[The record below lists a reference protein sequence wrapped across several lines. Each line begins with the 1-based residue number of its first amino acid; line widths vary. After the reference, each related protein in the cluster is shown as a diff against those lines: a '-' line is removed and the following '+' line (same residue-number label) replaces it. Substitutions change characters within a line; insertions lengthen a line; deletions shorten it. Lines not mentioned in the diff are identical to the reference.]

1 MKIKTKLLLSFLI
14 IVIITSVSSLFF
26 LHRVKPIT
34 QSIKALDHQLDM
46 VQRISTLKD
55 TISSHTNAVQTYLLT
70 RNRKW
75 ESTYHELS
83 RVEDEIIKDIQL
95 NDTTTERKESM
106 DRIIDLNDKIHE
118 TELLLLNNAKDGRLE
133 NIPQLFD
140 EIYEVSQNQIFSL
153 IEELLQKESDEF
165 QAVVAQTEREFN
177 ILQKATIAGILGS
190 IILTLILS
198 LFLGSLLLKPIRELL
213 VTTRRFSEGNMASRV
228 DVHTWDEIGILG
240 NAFNQM
246 AENIDQY
253 IHQRDKA
260 EEELNRHRLKL
271 EEIVAE
277 RTRELKETNK
287 ILEAEIVERNLSEK
301 ERTRLF
307 DQLQITQRMEAIGTL
322 AGGIA
327 HDFNNILAS
336 IMGYTELAMEEV
348 EEKSQAHHD
357 LGQIFKACSRAKD
370 LIYQI
375 LMFSQQ
381 TEQERVPV
389 KVSHAVKEVL
399 KLLRASLPSTIDIRQ
414 VISKNLNHI
423 LADPTQIHQIV
434 MNLCANA
441 AHAMQENGGVLEVR
455 LYQVTLN
462 AGFANQYP
470 DMKQGQYVKMSFK
483 DTGHG
488 IPPEVRDSIFNPYF
502 TTKEKGEG
510 TGLGLAV
517 VHGIVKNLE
526 GEITV
531 DSEPGKGS
539 IFDVYLPVIEDE
551 EQEIIKLIEP
561 LHTGHENVL
570 VVDDEPGIVEMG
582 GRMLESLGYR
592 VTTRTSS
599 IEALELFKHEPGR
612 FELIITDMTMPNMTG
627 DRFSQEVMKI
637 RPDIP
642 IILCT
647 GYSHQI
653 SEEKAKK
660 IGIKAFVMKPL
671 VKRELSSIVRQVL
684 DKEQS

>member
-14 IVIITSVSSLFF
+14 IVIITSVSSLIF
-26 LHRVKPIT
+26 LHRVKPIAE
-34 QSIKALDHQLDM
+34 SIKALNNQLAM
-46 VQRISTLKD
+46 VQRISALKD
-55 TISSHTNAVQTYLLT
+55 TIYSHTKAVQTYLLT
-70 RNRKW
+70 GNGSW
-75 ESTYHELS
+75 ESAYHELS
-83 RVEDEIIKDIQL
+83 RVEDEIIRGIQF
-95 NDTTTERKESM
+95 NETTTESKERIR
-106 DRIIDLNDKIHE
+106 RIIDLNNTIHE
-118 TELLLLNNAKDGRLE
+118 TELLMLNKARDGQLE
-133 NIPQLFD
+133 TVLHLFD
-140 EIYEVSQNQIFSL
+140 EIYELSLNQIFSL
-153 IEELLQKESDEF
+153 IGELVQKESNAF
-165 QAVVAQTEREFN
+165 QKVMAQTEREFK
-177 ILQKATIAGILGS
+177 ILQKATIAGVLGG

-228 DVHTWDEIGILG
+228 DVQTWDEIGILG

-287 ILEAEIVERNLSEK
+287 ILEAKIVEKNLAEE

-307 DQLQITQRMEAIGTL
+307 DQLQQTHRMEAIGTL

-389 KVSHAVKEVL
+389 KVSHVVKEVL

-441 AHAMQENGGVLEVR
+441 AHAMKENGGILEVR
-455 LYQVTLN
+455 LFQVFLN
-462 AGFANQYP
+462 ADFANKYP
-470 DMKQGQYVKMSFK
+470 DMKQGQYIKLSFK
-483 DTGHG
+483 DSGHG
-488 IPPEVRDSIFNPYF
+488 IPAEVRDSIFNPYF

-510 TGLGLAV
+510 TGLGLSV
-517 VHGIVKNLE
+517 VHGIVKNLD

-531 DSEPGKGS
+531 ESEPGKGS

-551 EQEIIKLIEP
+551 EQESIKHIEP

-570 VVDDEPGIVEMG
+570 LVDDEPGIAAMG
-582 GRMLESLGYR
+582 ERMLESLGYQ
-592 VTTRTSS
+592 VTARTSS

-671 VKRELSSIVRQVL
+671 VKRELSSIVRRVL
-684 DKEQS
+684 DRTQP

>member
-1 MKIKTKLLLSFLI
+1 VKIKTKLLLSFLI
-14 IVIITSVSSLFF
+14 IVIITSVSSLIF
-26 LHRVKPIT
+26 LHRVKPIAE
-34 QSIKALDHQLDM
+34 SIKALNNQLAM
-46 VQRISTLKD
+46 VQRISALKD
-55 TISSHTNAVQTYLLT
+55 TIYSHTKAVQTYLLT
-70 RNRKW
+70 GNGSW
-75 ESTYHELS
+75 ESAYHELS
-83 RVEDEIIKDIQL
+83 RVEDEIIRGIQF
-95 NDTTTERKESM
+95 NETTTESKERIR
-106 DRIIDLNDKIHE
+106 RIIDLNNTIHE
-118 TELLLLNNAKDGRLE
+118 TELLMLNKARDGQLE
-133 NIPQLFD
+133 TVLHLFD
-140 EIYEVSQNQIFSL
+140 EIYELSLNQIFSL
-153 IEELLQKESDEF
+153 IGELVQKESNAF
-165 QAVVAQTEREFN
+165 QKVMAQTEREFK
-177 ILQKATIAGILGS
+177 ILQKATIAGVLGG

-228 DVHTWDEIGILG
+228 DVQTWDEIGILG

-287 ILEAEIVERNLSEK
+287 ILEAKIVEKNLAEE

-307 DQLQITQRMEAIGTL
+307 DQLQQTHRMEAIGTL

-389 KVSHAVKEVL
+389 KVSHVVKEVL

-441 AHAMQENGGVLEVR
+441 AHAMKENGGILEVR
-455 LYQVTLN
+455 LFQVFLN
-462 AGFANQYP
+462 ADFANKYP
-470 DMKQGQYVKMSFK
+470 DMKQGQYIKLSFK
-483 DTGHG
+483 DSGHG
-488 IPPEVRDSIFNPYF
+488 IPAEVRDSIFNPYF

-510 TGLGLAV
+510 TGLGLSV
-517 VHGIVKNLE
+517 VHGIVKNLD

-531 DSEPGKGS
+531 ESEPGKGS

-551 EQEIIKLIEP
+551 EQESIKHIEP

-570 VVDDEPGIVEMG
+570 LVDDEPGIAAMG
-582 GRMLESLGYR
+582 ERMLESLGYQ
-592 VTTRTSS
+592 VTARTSS

-671 VKRELSSIVRQVL
+671 VKRELSSIVRRVL
-684 DKEQS
+684 DRTQP

>member
-1 MKIKTKLLLSFLI
+1 
-14 IVIITSVSSLFF
+14 
-26 LHRVKPIT
+26 
-34 QSIKALDHQLDM
+34 
-46 VQRISTLKD
+46 
-55 TISSHTNAVQTYLLT
+55 
-70 RNRKW
+70 
-75 ESTYHELS
+75 
-83 RVEDEIIKDIQL
+83 
-95 NDTTTERKESM
+95 
-106 DRIIDLNDKIHE
+106 
-118 TELLLLNNAKDGRLE
+118 
-133 NIPQLFD
+133 
-140 EIYEVSQNQIFSL
+140 
-153 IEELLQKESDEF
+153 
-165 QAVVAQTEREFN
+165 
-177 ILQKATIAGILGS
+177 
-190 IILTLILS
+190 
-198 LFLGSLLLKPIRELL
+198 
-213 VTTRRFSEGNMASRV
+213 
-228 DVHTWDEIGILG
+228 
-240 NAFNQM
+240 
-246 AENIDQY
+246 
-253 IHQRDKA
+253 
-260 EEELNRHRLKL
+260 
-271 EEIVAE
+271 
-277 RTRELKETNK
+277 
-287 ILEAEIVERNLSEK
+287 
-301 ERTRLF
+301 
-307 DQLQITQRMEAIGTL
+307 MEAIGTL

-348 EEKSQAHHD
+348 EEKSQVHHD
-357 LGQIFKACSRAKD
+357 LIQIFKACGRAKN

-375 LMFSQQ
+375 LTFSQQ

-389 KVSHAVKEVL
+389 QVSHMVKEVL
-399 KLLRASLPSTIDIRQ
+399 KLLRASLPSNIDIRQ
-414 VISKNLNHI
+414 RITKNLNHI

-441 AHAMQENGGVLEVR
+441 AHAMQENGGILEIR
-455 LYQVTLN
+455 LFQVTLN
-462 AGFANQYP
+462 ADFANKYP
-470 DMKQGQYVKMSFK
+470 DMKKGQYVKLSFK

-531 DSEPGKGS
+531 DSEPGRGS

-551 EQEIIKLIEP
+551 EQESIKHIEP
-561 LHTGHENVL
+561 LHTGHEHVL
-570 VVDDEPGIVEMG
+570 LVDDEPGIVEMG
-582 GRMLESLGYR
+582 GRMLESLGYQ

-627 DRFSQEVMKI
+627 DRFSQELMKI

-653 SEEKAKK
+653 SEEKAKE
-660 IGIKAFVMKPL
+660 IGIKAFVMKPM

>member
-1 MKIKTKLLLSFLI
+1 
-14 IVIITSVSSLFF
+14 
-26 LHRVKPIT
+26 
-34 QSIKALDHQLDM
+34 
-46 VQRISTLKD
+46 
-55 TISSHTNAVQTYLLT
+55 
-70 RNRKW
+70 
-75 ESTYHELS
+75 
-83 RVEDEIIKDIQL
+83 
-95 NDTTTERKESM
+95 
-106 DRIIDLNDKIHE
+106 
-118 TELLLLNNAKDGRLE
+118 
-133 NIPQLFD
+133 
-140 EIYEVSQNQIFSL
+140 
-153 IEELLQKESDEF
+153 
-165 QAVVAQTEREFN
+165 
-177 ILQKATIAGILGS
+177 
-190 IILTLILS
+190 
-198 LFLGSLLLKPIRELL
+198 
-213 VTTRRFSEGNMASRV
+213 
-228 DVHTWDEIGILG
+228 
-240 NAFNQM
+240 
-246 AENIDQY
+246 
-253 IHQRDKA
+253 
-260 EEELNRHRLKL
+260 
-271 EEIVAE
+271 
-277 RTRELKETNK
+277 
-287 ILEAEIVERNLSEK
+287 
-301 ERTRLF
+301 
-307 DQLQITQRMEAIGTL
+307 
-322 AGGIA
+322 
-327 HDFNNILAS
+327 
-336 IMGYTELAMEEV
+336 
-348 EEKSQAHHD
+348 
-357 LGQIFKACSRAKD
+357 
-370 LIYQI
+370 
-375 LMFSQQ
+375 
-381 TEQERVPV
+381 
-389 KVSHAVKEVL
+389 
-399 KLLRASLPSTIDIRQ
+399 
-414 VISKNLNHI
+414 
-423 LADPTQIHQIV
+423 

-455 LYQVTLN
+455 LFQVILN
-462 AGFANQYP
+462 ADFANKYP

-517 VHGIVKNLE
+517 VHGIVKNFE

-551 EQEIIKLIEP
+551 EQESIKPIEP

-582 GRMLESLGYR
+582 GRMLESLGYQ

-684 DKEQS
+684 ES

>member
-26 LHRVKPIT
+26 LYRVKPIT
-34 QSIKALDHQLDM
+34 QSIKALNNQLDM
-46 VQRISTLKD
+46 VQRISALKD
-55 TISSHTNAVQTYLLT
+55 TIFSHTKTVQAYLLT
-70 RNRKW
+70 RNGKW

-83 RVEDEIIKDIQL
+83 RVEDEIIKDIQS
-95 NDTTTERKESM
+95 NETTTERKESM
-106 DRIIDLNDKIHE
+106 DRIIDLHDKIHE
-118 TELLLLNNAKDGRLE
+118 TELLMLNNAKNGQLE
-133 NIPQLFD
+133 SALHLFD
-140 EIYEVSQNQIFSL
+140 EIYELSLNQASSL
-153 IEELLQKESDEF
+153 MAELLQKESDEF
-165 QAVVAQTEREFN
+165 QAVVSHTEKEFK
-177 ILQKATIAGILGS
+177 ILQRATIAGVLGG
-190 IILTLILS
+190 IILALILS

-228 DVHTWDEIGILG
+228 DVQTWDEIGILG

-277 RTRELKETNK
+277 RTRELKETNI
-287 ILEAEIVERNLSEK
+287 ILEAEIVERNLAVE
-301 ERTRLF
+301 ERTQLF
-307 DQLQITQRMEAIGTL
+307 DQLQKTQRMEAIGTL

-348 EEKSQAHHD
+348 EEQSQAHHD
-357 LGQIFKACSRAKD
+357 LSQIFKACSRAKD

-375 LMFSQQ
+375 LTFSQQ
-381 TEQERVPV
+381 TKQERVPV
-389 KVSHAVKEVL
+389 QVSHVVKEVL
-399 KLLRASLPSTIDIRQ
+399 KLLRASLPSTIDIQQR
-414 VISKNLNHI
+414 ITKNLNHI

-434 MNLCANA
+434 MNLCTNA

-455 LYQVTLN
+455 LFQVTLN
-462 AGFANQYP
+462 ADFASKYP

-502 TTKEKGEG
+502 TTKEKEEG

-517 VHGIVKNLE
+517 VHGIVKNFE

-551 EQEIIKLIEP
+551 EQERIKHIEP
-561 LHTGHENVL
+561 FHTGHENVL
-570 VVDDEPGIVEMG
+570 LVDDEPGIVEMG
-582 GRMLESLGYR
+582 GRMLESLGYQ

-653 SEEKAKK
+653 SEEKAKE